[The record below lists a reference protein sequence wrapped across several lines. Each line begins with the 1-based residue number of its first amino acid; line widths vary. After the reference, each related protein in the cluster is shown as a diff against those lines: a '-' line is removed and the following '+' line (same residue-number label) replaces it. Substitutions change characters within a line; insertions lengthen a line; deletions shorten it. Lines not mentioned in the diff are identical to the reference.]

1 MILSS
6 ISSSKSV
13 SRICQRCPVR
23 TISFFK
29 NRSLEQSTTTTRLPF
44 FGRKIQLT
52 IVALLVRHGRLFH
65 ITESFPFFDL
75 RFRYFA
81 HIITRSHIQII
92 CTFFLCARSTRLA
105 TLARQRNQN
114 PSQPTSQQL
123 LNHPASLFIYFH

>member
-44 FGRKIQLT
+44 SGRKIQLT
-52 IVALLVRHGRLFH
+52 IVALLVRHGRFLH
-65 ITESFPFFDL
+65 ITESLPFFDFH
-75 RFRYFA
+75 FRYFA
-81 HIITRSHIQII
+81 HIITGSHIQII
-92 CTFFLCARSTRLA
+92 YIFFLLTRSARLP
-105 TLARQRNQN
+105 TLGRHWVPYRSLSSITQ
-114 PSQPTSQQL
+114 SSSLCTL
-123 LNHPASLFIYFH
+123 LS